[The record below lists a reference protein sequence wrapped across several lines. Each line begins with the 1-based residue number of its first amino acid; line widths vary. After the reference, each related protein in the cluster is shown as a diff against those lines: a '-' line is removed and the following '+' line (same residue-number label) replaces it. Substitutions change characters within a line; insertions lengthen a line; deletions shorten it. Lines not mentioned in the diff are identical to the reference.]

1 MTKINPIMS
10 GMLSVSH
17 GPDAEHRRIIRKL
30 AAYGYRSTGSKSG
43 DKELLRRIELKQV
56 QMENIVSSKYLTVS
70 KREQE
75 KIIEKKKEKHHENNP
90 EQAQNSMK
98 GQKILG
104 EQLMIAIQMKKKKE
118 EKLNIKNKKS

>member
-10 GMLSVSH
+10 GILSVSY

-43 DKELLRRIELKQV
+43 DIELLRRIELKEV

-70 KREQE
+70 KQEQE
-75 KIIEKKKEKHHENNP
+75 KIIENKKEKRLEKNP
-90 EQAQNSMK
+90 EQTQNSMK

-104 EQLMIAIQMKKKKE
+104 EQLMIAIQMKKKKD
-118 EKLNIKNKKS
+118 LD